1 MEIILKKDVDRL
13 GSQHDIVTVKSG
25 FARNFLIPQGMAVAA
40 TPSAKKVVAEVIKQQ
55 SHKAAKAMD
64 EATKIAAKLEGLSI
78 KIGAKAGENGKI
90 FGSVNSIQIADAI
103 QAAGQTVDRKS
114 IHIIRKTASRSWVL
128 TKPRSNCTKKLPQRW
143 NSRLSPIKATSV
155 W

>member
-114 IHIIRKTASRSWVL
+114 IHITEDSIKELGSYEATIKLHKEVTATV
-128 TKPRSNCTKKLPQRW
+128 KFEVV
-143 NSRLSPIKATSV
+143 AD
-155 W
+155 